1 MLTDMKKQEKIV
13 VRCMPHTV
21 HTLPKV
27 DTPVSWRSQK
37 PRLQHADRLGIYTDG
52 SCMDV
57 TNDEGET
64 EARTGVGVFS
74 QRTNERH
81 SFRTR
86 IPMSMEKV
94 IFPSKKMYKTK

>member
-1 MLTDMKKQEKIV
+1 ME
-13 VRCMPHTV
+13 
-21 HTLPKV
+21 
-27 DTPVSWRSQK
+27 
-37 PRLQHADRLGIYTDG
+37 
-52 SCMDV
+52 DV

-86 IPMSMEKV
+86 IPMSILHAELAGILHAVEMDAQPGETSRH
-94 IFPSKKMYKTK
+94 IYTDNL